1 MTKIGVGK
9 RDRNPMR
16 EFAIIP
22 RRIGRMALAIGAAGI
37 AGAPV
42 QAIAVDSF
50 FAGKTITLSTYTA
63 PGDSYDLYLRL
74 LSRHYGRHIAG
85 NPNFIVLNQ
94 PGGGGLLALNHAA
107 MIAPQD
113 GTFLTLVSQG
123 LILLEGTGQS
133 AGFKV
138 SLGKFNWLGSFE
150 QSNNVTATG
159 YTSKIKTLADAMAQ
173 ETTVGST
180 GAGGASAMEPA
191 LYNAVLGTK
200 FKLIYGYEGGAAIDL
215 AMQRGEVDG
224 RGANTI
230 VGYKA
235 TGGNALQDGKLNL
248 LIQTGLHKDPEYPN
262 VPFFLDLV
270 KGDPVREP
278 IAKFMSNAVGATW
291 SFAAPPGVPKD
302 RVELLRRAFDAT
314 LKDPLF
320 LADAAKLHAETDPL
334 TGEDVQDEIAQVLGT
349 PKPIVQKIRAALG
362 LAAN

>member
-1 MTKIGVGK
+1 MTKMAALMPA
-9 RDRNPMR
+9 RDRPY
-16 EFAIIP
+16 ETPIV
-22 RRIGRMALAIGAAGI
+22 RRLFRPILFSAGAVAL
-37 AGAPV
+37 AGAPLP
-42 QAIAVDSF
+42 AMAAGEF

-74 LSRHYGRHIAG
+74 LSRHYGKHIPG

-94 PGGGGLLALNHAA
+94 PGGGGLLAVNHAA
-107 MIAPQD
+107 VVAPQD

-133 AGFKV
+133 AGLQV

-150 QSNNVTATG
+150 QSNNVTATW
-159 YTSKIKTLADAMAQ
+159 YTSKIKTLADAMAY

-180 GAGGASAMEPA
+180 GAGGASATEPA

-200 FKLIYGYEGGAAIDL
+200 FKIIYGYEGGAAIDL
-215 AMQRGEVDG
+215 AMQRGEIDG
-224 RGANTI
+224 RGANSI

-248 LIQTGLHKDPEYPN
+248 LIQTGLHKDPDYPD

-278 IAKFMSNAVGATW
+278 IAKLISNAVGASW

-302 RVELLRRAFDAT
+302 RVETLRRAFDAT
-314 LKDPLF
+314 LKDPEF
-320 LADAAKLHAETDPL
+320 LADAARIHAETNPL
-334 TGEDVQDEIAQVLGT
+334 TGEQVQDEITEVMGT
-349 PKPIVQKIRAALG
+349 PKPIVQQIRTALG
-362 LAAN
+362 LPAN